1 MDWLKNIILKDEPK
15 KIKVNTKVAK
25 SFIFEGLK
33 ETYQFLTSDA
43 IGRDLIN
50 TFSMD
55 KLIALNFLTIYISA
69 KNEWGTSTTSRIIS
83 SMIKKM
89 ESLYNNDSLAVDYS
103 HKTKLK
109 EHYFNCKKLY
119 SKSGEE
125 VLFTNLFDS
134 KNPETNKNL
143 KKYFK
148 MHLELA
154 QHMIDLVAKY

>member
-1 MDWLKNIILKDEPK
+1 MDWLKKIFGKDEPK

-69 KNEWGTSTTSRIIS
+69 KNEWGTSTTS
-83 SMIKKM
+83 
-89 ESLYNNDSLAVDYS
+89 
-103 HKTKLK
+103 
-109 EHYFNCKKLY
+109 
-119 SKSGEE
+119 
-125 VLFTNLFDS
+125 
-134 KNPETNKNL
+134 
-143 KKYFK
+143 
-148 MHLELA
+148 
-154 QHMIDLVAKY
+154 